1 MTREHFIFQE
11 DPDTQTCSPNS
22 AVAGYELR
30 YKVRLGIQRCGK
42 RRMDLEFPFSL
53 PEGPSQSYPTV
64 KERVARVVKKINMK
78 IF

>member
-1 MTREHFIFQE
+1 
-11 DPDTQTCSPNS
+11 
-22 AVAGYELR
+22 
-30 YKVRLGIQRCGK
+30 
-42 RRMDLEFPFSL
+42 MDLEFPFSL